1 MDIKQQIQQIK
12 SKLQVPQQMQQALQK
27 IEMAGKKVMYSQET
41 HGLVMQAMQGDGP
54 WEMKI
59 GKGIADLM
67 SILFQQ
73 SNKTMPPQLIVPAAI
88 TLCCDAVEFLLDA
101 NQIGPDFNLGDA
113 LEAAVTQTL
122 EKFGVKP
129 EQIQPMLEKLAKGGM
144 INSAGQVNTAGPAP
158 GMTPQQPP
166 QGV

>member
-12 SKLQVPQQMQQALQK
+12 SKLQVPKQMQQALQR

-67 SILFQQ
+67 SILYQQ
-73 SNKTMPPQLIVPAAI
+73 SNKTMPPQLIVPAAL

-158 GMTPQQPP
+158 GMAPQQPP